1 MSMTTDEK
9 FELLIEAL
17 MAKQQESNAL
27 TPDTIRELLQGQA
40 ESIRKASIRENDEPP
55 LISSLSYPEGDRA
68 RPRDR
73 ILKHEFFW
81 NHFPVHKFPEAHHYR
96 ELELAALVKEGEFRT
111 VRRDGSDMAVKVTA
125 DKNAKGETTA
135 IRVEFPVTRD
145 DKSLVPP
152 MLVVLRQLA
161 YPGEPR
167 KQFVEGMAEYFN
179 FVMGDEAVPA

>member
-1 MSMTTDEK
+1 MALTSDEK
-9 FELLIEAL
+9 FELLLEAF
-17 MAKQQESNAL
+17 MAKKDTL
-27 TPDTIRELLQGQA
+27 TPETIRELLAGQA
-40 ESIRKASIRENDEPP
+40 TAMQKALKPENAQAP
-55 LISSLSYPEGDRA
+55 LISSLSYPEGDTA
-68 RPRDR
+68 RPRDQ
-73 ILKHEFFW
+73 ILKHEFYW

-96 ELELAALVKEGEFRT
+96 ELELAALVKEGEYRT

-125 DKNAKGETTA
+125 DKNAKGDTTA

>member
-17 MAKQQESNAL
+17 MAKQQESNTL

-40 ESIRKASIRENDEPP
+40 ESIRKASRRENEQSP
-55 LISSLSYPEGDRA
+55 LISSLSYPEGDTA
-68 RPRDR
+68 RPRDQ
-73 ILKHEFFW
+73 ILKHEFYW

-125 DKNAKGETTA
+125 DKNAKGDTTA

-161 YPGEPR
+161 YPGHPR
-167 KQFVEGMAEYFN
+167 QQFVEGMAEYFN

>member
-17 MAKQQESNAL
+17 MAKQQEQSAL

-40 ESIRKASIRENDEPP
+40 TAMQKALKPENAQAP
-55 LISSLSYPEGDRA
+55 LISSLSYPEGDTA
-68 RPRDR
+68 RPRDG
-73 ILKHEFFW
+73 ILKHEFYW

-96 ELELAALVKEGEFRT
+96 ELELAAQVKAGEFRT
-111 VRRDGSDMAVKVTA
+111 VRRDGSDMAVTVTA

-145 DKSLVPP
+145 DKALVPP
-152 MLVVLRQLA
+152 MLVVLHQLA
-161 YPGEPR
+161 NPDNPR
-167 KQFVEGMAEYFN
+167 KRFVEGMAEYFT